1 MSPTAMGGP
10 NDTAPKAETA
20 VLSMEERQVGDPG
33 EEPVSL
39 IPGAKGVTEKE
50 EVAGTPGWQV
60 KKPGAQLEHRPCAC
74 PPGKPLALQGGEE
87 RPGSY
92 HRGNGWG
99 RLRHPKTTESNCHP
113 SGATALCGAERSDTV

>member
-1 MSPTAMGGP
+1 MSPKAMGGP

-20 VLSMEERQVGDPG
+20 VLPMEEQQVGDPG

-60 KKPGAQLEHRPCAC
+60 KKPGAQLEHRPCVC
-74 PPGKPLALQGGEE
+74 PPGEPLGSAGWSGEA
-87 RPGSY
+87 
-92 HRGNGWG
+92 
-99 RLRHPKTTESNCHP
+99 RLIPPWQRLGEDEAPQDH
-113 SGATALCGAERSDTV
+113 